1 MSQISPPIRI
11 LLVCA
16 VAFMAAWMLFL
27 RPSTDAGTP
36 AAEAPVPAANAP
48 TADRPV
54 EAGGEQADSLA
65 GKAVEAANN
74 ASAAADQRVERIEN
88 GTETAADAGS
98 AANAT
103 KSTTGNAAAG
113 AEKAPAAK
121 AADAAVAGLP
131 KRVARALERKKV
143 VALLFWSP
151 KASED
156 RSVRKALA
164 GIDRHDGKVLAHATH
179 IKRIAA
185 YQQITRGAN
194 VEQAPTIVVIDR
206 NRNVQ
211 SLVGYVDRVSI
222 DQAVTDALDAKR
234 KG

>member
-27 RPSTDAGTP
+27 RPSTEAGTP
-36 AAEAPVPAANAP
+36 AVEAPVPAAN
-48 TADRPV
+48 RPV
-54 EAGGEQADSLA
+54 EAGGATANSAA

-74 ASAAADQRVERIEN
+74 ASAAADARVERIES
-88 GTETAADAGS
+88 GTETAADAGQ
-98 AANAT
+98 AANAQAT
-103 KSTTGNAAAG
+103 TSTAKG
-113 AEKAPAAK
+113 AEKAASGKPGKVAK
-121 AADAAVAGLP
+121 GDAGGLP
-131 KRVARALERKKV
+131 LRVLKGIADRKV

-151 KASED
+151 KSVED
-156 RSVRKALA
+156 QQVRKALR

-194 VEQAPTIVVIDR
+194 VEQSPTVVVIDR
-206 NRNVQ
+206 NRTVQ
-211 SLVGYVDRVSI
+211 TLVGFVDRTTI
-222 DQAVTDALDAKR
+222 DQAVTDALRASK
-234 KG
+234 K

>member
-27 RPSTDAGTP
+27 RPSSDAGTP

-65 GKAVEAANN
+65 GKAVEAAND

-88 GTETAADAGS
+88 GTETAADAAS

-103 KSTTGNAAAG
+103 QSTTGNAAAG

-121 AADAAVAGLP
+121 EADAAVAGLP
-131 KRVARALERKKV
+131 KRVANALERHKV
-143 VALLFWSP
+143 VALLFWTP

-156 RSVRKALA
+156 RAVRKALT

-179 IKRIAA
+179 IKRIAT

-194 VEQAPTIVVIDR
+194 VEQSPTIVVIDR

-222 DQAVTDALDAKR
+222 DQVVTDALRAKR